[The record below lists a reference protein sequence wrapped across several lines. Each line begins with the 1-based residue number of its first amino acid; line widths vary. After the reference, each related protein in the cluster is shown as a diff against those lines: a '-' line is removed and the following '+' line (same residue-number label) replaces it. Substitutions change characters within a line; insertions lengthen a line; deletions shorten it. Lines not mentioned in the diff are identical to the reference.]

1 MDFQIL
7 AKGIALAGC
16 AIGAGCSLIAGIGP
30 GIGEGNAVAKALE
43 AIGRQPECKGDVT
56 STMLLGCA
64 IAETTGIYGFV
75 TGLLLIFV
83 APGMFMNFLIKRFL
97 FKPINEMLEK
107 RRAAAD
113 AEITDAEAA
122 KKEANA
128 IKEEYEQNMQEA
140 KAKANEILESARK
153 TATLQS
159 EKIVKEASEQAAALK
174 NKAEKEIAQEKKK
187 AVNEVKGE
195 IGGIAMDIAGKV
207 IEREINEKDHEKLI
221 DEFISNV
228 GEAS

>member
-1 MDFQIL
+1 MQVQELVGIVPWTFIAQICNL
-7 AKGIALAGC
+7 FI
-16 AIGAGCSLIAGIGP
+16 
-30 GIGEGNAVAKALE
+30 
-43 AIGRQPECKGDVT
+43 Q
-56 STMLLGCA
+56 M
-64 IAETTGIYGFV
+64 Y
-75 TGLLLIFV
+75 
-83 APGMFMNFLIKRFL
+83 LIKRFL

-159 EKIVKEASEQAAALK
+159 EKIVKEASPSGAFAHPTILSLLEPISKHYNELK
-174 NKAEKEIAQEKKK
+174 HRLTPSKN
-187 AVNEVKGE
+187 
-195 IGGIAMDIAGKV
+195 
-207 IEREINEKDHEKLI
+207 
-221 DEFISNV
+221 
-228 GEAS
+228 

>member
-1 MDFQIL
+1 MQVQELVGIVPWTFIAQICNL
-7 AKGIALAGC
+7 FI
-16 AIGAGCSLIAGIGP
+16 
-30 GIGEGNAVAKALE
+30 
-43 AIGRQPECKGDVT
+43 Q
-56 STMLLGCA
+56 M
-64 IAETTGIYGFV
+64 Y
-75 TGLLLIFV
+75 
-83 APGMFMNFLIKRFL
+83 LIKRFL

-140 KAKANEILESARK
+140 KAKA
-153 TATLQS
+153 
-159 EKIVKEASEQAAALK
+159 KIVKEASEQAAALK